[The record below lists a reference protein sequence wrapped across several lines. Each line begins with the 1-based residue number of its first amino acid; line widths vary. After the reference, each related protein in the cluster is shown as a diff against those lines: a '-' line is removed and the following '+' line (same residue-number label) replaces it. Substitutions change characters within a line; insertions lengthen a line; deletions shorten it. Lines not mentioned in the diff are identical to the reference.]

1 MDGELIAGKLN
12 LGCPQLRYRDMGK
25 RVMKKLNIDLNKWE
39 ELAMN
44 RSKRGSYLKVALK
57 VSEKIFTDLDKRK
70 L

>member
-1 MDGELIAGKLN
+1 MN
-12 LGCPQLRYRDMGK
+12 T
-25 RVMKKLNIDLNKWE
+25 DLNKWE

-70 L
+70 LQKEREMKAVSLAI